1 MSVADGM
8 VTVEWEGTGPGVEPE
23 DTVDL
28 FTCEINSN
36 APRSCESAFYP
47 AQICV
52 AAGIF
57 AFISSL
63 RCSASM
69 YIESSSLFVVWVMAV
84 I

>member
-23 DTVDL
+23 NTVDQ

-47 AQICV
+47 AQMCCCRHIRIYFKSQMQCKHV
-52 AAGIF
+52 HRE
-57 AFISSL
+57 L
-63 RCSASM
+63 
-69 YIESSSLFVVWVMAV
+69 
-84 I
+84 